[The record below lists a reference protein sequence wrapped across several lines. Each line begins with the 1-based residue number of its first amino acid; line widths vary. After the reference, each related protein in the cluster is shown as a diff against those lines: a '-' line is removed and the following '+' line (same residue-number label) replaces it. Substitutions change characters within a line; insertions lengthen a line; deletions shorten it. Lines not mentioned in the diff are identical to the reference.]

1 MSEDSA
7 GEKGDEQPAAFDPS
21 GEAERGL
28 GAGLFEREM
37 GPSSSMAHLYRGE
50 VHRMT
55 RWRERL
61 DRTTNWAVT
70 VIAAILTWA
79 FSDPTNPHYLVLVG
93 LVTLGV
99 FLGIEAHRYRGFDVW
114 RSRVRL
120 IQQNVW
126 AHGLD
131 PSEPVDD
138 PAWRRKLGADYRQP
152 TVKIP
157 FEEALAHRMR
167 RVYLALF
174 TVVNAAWVIRVTA
187 FSGASEWPASA
198 SIGMVPGVVVTAAV
212 ALAYLVGVVITCRPR
227 EWHSRSDLRT
237 RQVDDWRADGTEND

>member
-1 MSEDSA
+1 MSDHGGERDRA
-7 GEKGDEQPAAFDPS
+7 GDGFDPS
-21 GEAERGL
+21 GERERRL
-28 GAGLFEREM
+28 GEGLFEAEM

-79 FSDPTNPHYLVLVG
+79 FSAPTNPHYLVLVG
-93 LVTLGV
+93 AVI
-99 FLGIEAHRYRGFDVW
+99 LGIFLAIEANRYRGFTVW

-120 IQQNVW
+120 IQENVL
-126 AHGLD
+126 APGLD
-131 PSEPVDD
+131 PNQEVSD
-138 PAWRRKLGADYRQP
+138 PEWRRKLSEDYRQP

-157 FEEALAHRMR
+157 FEEAVAHRMR

-174 TVVNAAWVIRVTA
+174 TVVNVAWLIRVTV
-187 FSGASEWPASA
+187 FTDGATWPASA
-198 SIGMVPGVVVTAAV
+198 AIGMVPGVVVTAAV
-212 ALAYLVGVVITCRPR
+212 GLVYLVGLVITLRPR
-227 EWHSRSDLRT
+227 EWHARSELRT
-237 RQVDDWRADGTEND
+237 ERVDEWQRP

>member
-1 MSEDSA
+1 MT
-7 GEKGDEQPAAFDPS
+7 DEEFDPS
-21 GEAERGL
+21 GEAERGI
-28 GAGLFEREM
+28 GAGLFERDM

-93 LVTLGV
+93 MVTLGV

-120 IQQNVW
+120 VQQNVW

-138 PAWRRKLGADYRQP
+138 DGWRRKLGRDYERP
-152 TVKIP
+152 TLKVP
-157 FEEALAHRMR
+157 FEEALAHRLR

-174 TVVNAAWVIRVTA
+174 TVVTAAWLIRVTA
-187 FSGASEWPASA
+187 FAESGDWPASA
-198 SIGMVPGVVVTAAV
+198 AIGMVPGVVVTVAV
-212 ALAYLVGVVITCRPR
+212 AVAYLAGVVVAVRPR
-227 EWHSRSDLRT
+227 EWHSRSELRECA
-237 RQVDDWRADGTEND
+237 VDDWRE